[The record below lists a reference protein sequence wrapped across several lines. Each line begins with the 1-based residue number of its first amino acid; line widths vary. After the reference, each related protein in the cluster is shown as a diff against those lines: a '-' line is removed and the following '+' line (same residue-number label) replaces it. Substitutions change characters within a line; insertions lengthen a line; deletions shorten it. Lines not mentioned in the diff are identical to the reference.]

1 MLLSI
6 LGFFLVIIV
15 CLVMGRSHYHPTT
28 VIEYRGSS
36 GWGPGLAWL
45 MSIGV
50 GQFPF
55 AGISAC
61 THIAEEMP
69 RPGRRLPHV
78 MLVLISPFLQCFCL
92 TGSYVT
98 TVI

>member
-1 MLLSI
+1 MTKAAMLLSI
-6 LGFFLVIIV
+6 LGFFLVITV
-15 CLVMGRSHYHPTT
+15 CLVMGRGHYHPIT
-28 VIEYRGSS
+28 VIEYRGAS
-36 GWGPGLAWL
+36 GWGPAPAWL

-69 RPGRRLPHV
+69 RPGRRLPRV
-78 MLVLISPFLQCFCL
+78 MLVLTSPLL
-92 TGSYVT
+92 
-98 TVI
+98 